1 MENQRTVL
9 FMQVIILFFPSQKKK
24 KKKKKI
30 GITWRKIKF
39 ST

>member
-24 KKKKKI
+24 KKKNLNYLEENKV
-30 GITWRKIKF
+30 
-39 ST
+39 